1 MYILG
6 IETSCDDTAA
16 ALVTQ
21 RGGRFV
27 VERSCVSSQID
38 IHKIYGGVV
47 PEIAGRKHADSIIP
61 VIREALGNTRPDAI
75 AVTAGPGLVTSLV
88 VGVEAARALS
98 YAWGG
103 VPIVRTNHIEG
114 HIYSTLLGDTA
125 PTEIIFPA
133 MALIVSGGHTE
144 LILMRGHGD
153 YTLIGRTRDDA
164 VGECFDKAAKV
175 MGLEY
180 PGGPKISKLA
190 LEGKRDAIAFPRP
203 MKTSDDFDFSFAG
216 LKTSVLYYLRDNP
229 TANHADV
236 CASFE
241 QAVTDVLVAKTVRAA
256 QEYNAAS
263 VILSGGVSANRYL
276 REGLRAALVRELP
289 ECAVLIPELQY
300 TTDNAAMIAAAGWFH
315 AQNKDYTPWSAI
327 TADPAWE
334 LVN

>member
-16 ALVTQ
+16 ALLTQ
-21 RGGRFV
+21 RDGRFV

-61 VIREALGNTRPDAI
+61 VIREALGNARPDAI

-98 YAWGG
+98 YAWGE

-114 HIYSTLLGDTA
+114 HIYSVLLGDNP
-125 PTEIIFPA
+125 PTEIPFPCI
-133 MALIVSGGHTE
+133 ALIVSGGHTE

-190 LEGKRDAIAFPRP
+190 TEGARDAIAFPRP
-203 MKTSDDFDFSFAG
+203 MRTSDDFDFSFAG
-216 LKTSVLYYLRDNP
+216 LKTAVLYYLRDNP

-241 QAVTDVLVAKTVRAA
+241 QAVTDVLVAKTLRAA
-256 QEYNAAS
+256 REYTAAS

-276 REGLRAALVRELP
+276 REGLHNALTRELP
-289 ECAVLIPELQY
+289 ACTVLIPELKY

-315 AQNKDYTPWSAI
+315 AQNREFTPWSEL
-327 TADPAWE
+327 TADPSWE
-334 LVN
+334 LVQ